1 MTYDLIH
8 TLEEVTIR
16 FDLHVQRSCSPCR
29 RVQPSPRL
37 RRNNVASV
45 EVCRR
50 AGPTSR
56 SELPPVSALTF
67 WQINQRVAG
76 KRRRRDAIDLPT
88 KASAVSMGPGVD
100 RLEISL
106 IDQLGQRARPVE

>member
-16 FDLHVQRSCSPCR
+16 FDLHVQRCCSPRR

-37 RRNNVASV
+37 RRNNVASI

-50 AGPTSR
+50 TCPASR
-56 SELPPVSALTF
+56 RELPPVGALTF
-67 WQINQRVAG
+67 WQFHQCVAR

-100 RLEISL
+100 GLEISL
-106 IDQLGQRARPVE
+106 IDEL